1 MLKQPPTNAIGYK
14 GKRSERI
21 YRGMSFK
28 ETKQEEQQL
37 GGQMSFLEHLDEFRR
52 RLVICVIIVVI
63 AFVLC
68 WFVSDKI
75 YNFLSVPIRQALSE
89 AERREIPVE
98 GLTGSEKVLPLNN
111 LHEGDSGRYVFDR
124 STKLGVSVVSPGT
137 SVLAKAAKDG
147 EGKLGLFTAEPLFT
161 SNAIVP
167 QGIRLPV
174 DFEHIDP
181 TNSANADERMIVT
194 TAVEPFTLYVTVSL
208 YTAIALSI
216 PFLLWQIW
224 GFISPAL
231 YRHERSYVTPF
242 IGLST
247 VSFVIGAAFAYYIL
261 FPPAV
266 KYLLGLG
273 EDFRLMLRAT
283 DYFDFITLIMLAM
296 GIIFQMPAITYV
308 LARIGLVSATLLINS
323 WKISLVVIL
332 IVAAVVSPT
341 GDIPNMMLF
350 ATPMMGLYIISIFIA
365 WFFGKKRQKDSEVE
379 NL

>member
-1 MLKQPPTNAIGYK
+1 MKSIRAN
-14 GKRSERI
+14 SE
-21 YRGMSFK
+21 
-28 ETKQEEQQL
+28 EL
-37 GGQMSFLEHLDEFRR
+37 GGQMSFLEHLDELRR
-52 RLVICVIIVVI
+52 RLVNSVIIIVI
-63 AFVLC
+63 AFSFC

-75 YNFLSVPIRQALSE
+75 YNFLAVPIRQALSE

-98 GLTGSEKVLPLNN
+98 GGLTGNEKVLPLNS
-111 LHEGDSGRYVFDR
+111 LQEGEAGRYVFDR
-124 STKLGVSVVSPGT
+124 ATKLGISVVSPGT
-137 SVLAKAAKDG
+137 SVLAVVSKDT
-147 EGKLGLFTAEPLFT
+147 ERKIGLFTAEPIFT
-161 SNAIVP
+161 SNAIIP
-167 QGIRLPV
+167 KGIRLPV
-174 DFEHIDP
+174 DFEGKNLDVA
-181 TNSANADERMIVT
+181 SAEERMIVT

-208 YTAIALSI
+208 YTAIAISI

-231 YRHERSYVTPF
+231 YQHERSYVTPF
-242 IGLST
+242 IALSSI
-247 VSFVIGAAFAYYIL
+247 SFIIGAAFAYYVL

-266 KYLLGLG
+266 RYLLGLG

-308 LARIGLVSATLLINS
+308 LARIGIVSAEFLLRS

-350 ATPMMGLYIISIFIA
+350 AMPMIFLYIVSIFIA
-365 WFFGKKRQKDSEVE
+365 WFFGRKRQNDLEFE
-379 NL
+379 NLQ